1 MPGMVIVLVIVVR
14 IETILL
20 LGNELLDHFMLVVF
34 SLAIMMGN
42 TVSNSS
48 NIVQQGKIWFC
59 GLDHVLAAC

>member
-20 LGNELLDHFMLVVF
+20 LGNELLGHFMLVVF

-48 NIVQQGKIWFC
+48 NIVQ
-59 GLDHVLAAC
+59 